1 MRKKKSKILPIFL
14 GVAVFAAL
22 LMVINPIRERVLFNF
37 NELRVQARYAL
48 NPPQQAVFVPT
59 PAVDEIVQ
67 ATMAAIAAA
76 ASPTPSPTPTQPP
89 EEETPAA
96 SPTPAFTPTPL
107 PERMMLSGVRYQ
119 SQHGLWNYCAPA
131 TLAMA
136 LSFWGWDGERTD
148 IGPVVKPFD
157 KDKNVMPYELA
168 DYVNTHTN
176 KRALVRSGGTLE
188 LLKELV
194 ANGFVVLIEK
204 GIVIRDFNGRLGW
217 MGHYSVVSGY
227 DDAER
232 IFMTQD
238 SYFTADYKV
247 SYDELLWQWRSFN
260 YLFLVVYTPDEEA
273 RLFEVLGQYADPAFG
288 FQAAASTASEEAVSL
303 SGVEQVFAYFN
314 RGSSLVGLQD
324 YAGAAAAFD
333 QAFTL
338 MFALPEQDR
347 PWRMMW
353 YQTGPYFAYYFTG
366 RYLDVE
372 RLATTTIDAAA
383 EPYIEESFVWRARAR
398 IVLGDVQGA
407 VEDIKTALEYHPGF
421 APAVELANQLG
432 IQT

>member
-14 GVAVFAAL
+14 GLAVFAAL
-22 LMVINPIRERVLFNF
+22 LMVIDPIRERVLINF

-59 PAVDEIVQ
+59 PAVDEIAQ

-76 ASPTPSPTPTQPP
+76 AAPTPSPTPTQPL

-96 SPTPAFTPTPL
+96 SPTPTYTPTPL
-107 PERMMLSGVRYQ
+107 PERILLSGVRYQ

-136 LSFWGWDGERTD
+136 LSYWGWDGERTD

-176 KRALVRSGGTLE
+176 KRALVRSGGTLD

-194 ANGFVVLIEK
+194 ANEFVVLIEK

-217 MGHYSVVSGY
+217 MGHYAVVSGY
-227 DDAER
+227 DDTAR
-232 IFMTQD
+232 FFMTQD

-260 YLFLVVYTPDEEA
+260 YLFLVVYTPEEEA
-273 RLFEVLGQYADPAFG
+273 RLFEVLGDYSDPAYG
-288 FQAAASTASEEAVSL
+288 FQVAASTATEEAVAM
-303 SGVEQVFAYFN
+303 SGVEQFFAYFN
-314 RGSSLVGLQD
+314 RGTSLVGLQD

-338 MFALPEQDR
+338 MAALPEQER

-366 RYLDVE
+366 RYFDVE

-407 VEDIKTALEYHPGF
+407 VEDVKTALEYHPGF